1 MDKYF
6 VSVHFFI
13 RSNLFNVL
21 YIMENN
27 KGDISYLKQSA
38 ILAEEAD
45 TSDAVDHLIYM
56 YENQ

>member
-1 MDKYF
+1 
-6 VSVHFFI
+6 
-13 RSNLFNVL
+13 
-21 YIMENN
+21 MENN